1 MTRFSFVSTAL
12 LLLCAVPAR
21 GAEMPHSVLFPAFEP
36 DKALQEE
43 KLTPADLHEL
53 EAGETIVRSRAV
65 PPGKDGAHVMAAT
78 LVRATPEQIIAA
90 VLDCPSKPKGIP
102 HLVACSNTYPQAASE
117 ASVVV
122 YEQTE
127 KLRFGFGF
135 ISKEVNYTL
144 NAFHK
149 PPYVRGWTLKK
160 GDIKATE
167 GYYRVIPYKDGKQ
180 ILLYSVYTD
189 PGSVVPDF
197 IQESLTQS
205 DLPKNVEAFKKAA
218 ESRAQ

>member
-1 MTRFSFVSTAL
+1 MTRYLYVSAAAL
-12 LLLCAVPAR
+12 LLSTAPVLAAD
-21 GAEMPHSVLFPAFEP
+21 MPRSALFPAFDP

-65 PPGKDGAHVMAAT
+65 PPGKDGAHVMAAA
-78 LVRATPEQIIAA
+78 LVKATPEQIIEV

-102 HLVACSNTYPQAASE
+102 HLVTCSNTYARAASD
-117 ASVVV
+117 ADVVV

-135 ISKEVNYTL
+135 ISKDVSYTL

-167 GYYRVIPYKDGKQ
+167 GYYRVIPYKDGRQ

-197 IQESLTQS
+197 VQETLTKS
-205 DLPKNVEAFKKAA
+205 DLPKNVEAYKQAA
-218 ESRAQ
+218 ERRAK